1 MEKIFAELG
10 SRIWNTP
17 KTPETPETPDRAPA
31 DGDEDEPDDW
41 YETQM
46 CTVI

>member
-17 KTPETPETPDRAPA
+17 KTPETPDPAPT

-41 YETQM
+41 YKTQM
-46 CTVI
+46 CAVI